1 LFADRQRRTMPNMKS
16 GLTAAGAV
24 ANSVA
29 RRRLRRAIH
38 AARERVRSDTPFSP
52 SWDASMAALEDLQ
65 REYRIAR
72 EDESPAG

>member
-1 LFADRQRRTMPNMKS
+1 MPIMRS
-16 GLTAAGAV
+16 GPVAPSGAANHV
-24 ANSVA
+24 T

-52 SWDASMAALEDLQ
+52 SWDASMAALDDLE

-72 EDESPAG
+72 DEQPPAG

>member
-1 LFADRQRRTMPNMKS
+1 VATGGVENH
-16 GLTAAGAV
+16 LT
-24 ANSVA
+24 

-65 REYRIAR
+65 REYRI
-72 EDESPAG
+72 EKEEQPPAG